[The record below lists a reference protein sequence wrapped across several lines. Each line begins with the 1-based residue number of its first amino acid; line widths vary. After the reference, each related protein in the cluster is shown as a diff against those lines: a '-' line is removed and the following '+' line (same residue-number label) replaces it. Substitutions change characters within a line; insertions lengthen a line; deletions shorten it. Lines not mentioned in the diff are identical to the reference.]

1 MPGRESRTGYDA
13 SPGCAGFDRSSRS
26 VLFRAPAMIAYHS
39 DQFELP
45 LPPGHRFP
53 MAKYARLRERLSRA
67 PAIELCVPE
76 PATDDQLLTV
86 HTPDYIARVTEGRLR
101 SDEVRRIGFPWSPG
115 LVERSRRSVG
125 ATLSAARVALVDGV
139 AANLAGGTHH
149 ASADRG
155 QGYCVFNDAAVTI
168 GTLRAEGLVGR
179 AAVWDCDVH
188 HGNGTAAIF
197 AGADDVMTV
206 SLHGA
211 KDFPA
216 IKPPSTLDLPLA
228 RGTDDAGFL
237 HAVRIAAGEIT
248 RSHWDEG
255 RFDLMVYLA
264 GADPLATDSL
274 GSLAVSKAGLRERDR
289 LVFETAVDLRT
300 PVAVCMGGGYSPRID
315 DIVDAHAATV
325 LTAARYADPIAAAVA
340 ERNESLRPSPA
351 ASPASRGRREHRP

>member
-1 MPGRESRTGYDA
+1 MLA
-13 SPGCAGFDRSSRS
+13 F
-26 VLFRAPAMIAYHS
+26 HS

-53 MAKYARLRERLSRA
+53 MAKYERLRRRLEFEASVQ
-67 PAIELCVPE
+67 LCVPE
-76 PATDDQLLTV
+76 PATDEQLRLA
-86 HTPDYIARVTEGRLR
+86 HCPDYVRRVVDGRL
-101 SDEVRRIGFPWSPG
+101 SPTEVRRIGFPWSRKM
-115 LVERSRRSVG
+115 VERSRRSVG
-125 ATLSAARVALVDGV
+125 ATLGAAQAALVDGT

-155 QGYCVFNDAAVTI
+155 QGYCIFNDAAVTI
-168 GTLRAEGLVGR
+168 RTLQAEGQITR
-179 AAVWDCDVH
+179 AVVWDCDVH

>member
-1 MPGRESRTGYDA
+1 MLA
-13 SPGCAGFDRSSRS
+13 F
-26 VLFRAPAMIAYHS
+26 HS

-53 MAKYARLRERLSRA
+53 MAKYERLRRRLEFEASVQLR
-67 PAIELCVPE
+67 VPE
-76 PATDDQLLTV
+76 PATDEQLRLA
-86 HTPDYIARVTEGRLR
+86 HCPDYVRRVVDGRL
-101 SDEVRRIGFPWSPG
+101 SPTEVRRIGFPWSRKM
-115 LVERSRRSVG
+115 VERSRRSVG
-125 ATLSAARVALVDGV
+125 ATLGAARAALVDGT

-155 QGYCVFNDAAVTI
+155 QGYCIFNDAAVTI
-168 GTLRAEGLVGR
+168 RTLQAEGQITR
-179 AAVWDCDVH
+179 AVVWDCDVH

>member
-1 MPGRESRTGYDA
+1 MLA
-13 SPGCAGFDRSSRS
+13 F
-26 VLFRAPAMIAYHS
+26 HS

-53 MAKYARLRERLSRA
+53 MAKYERLRRRLEFEASVQ
-67 PAIELCVPE
+67 LCVPE
-76 PATDDQLLTV
+76 PATDEQLRLA
-86 HTPDYIARVTEGRLR
+86 HCPDYVRRVVDGRL
-101 SDEVRRIGFPWSPG
+101 SPTEVRRIGFPWSRKM
-115 LVERSRRSVG
+115 VERSRRSVG
-125 ATLSAARVALVDGV
+125 ATLGAARAALVDGT

-155 QGYCVFNDAAVTI
+155 QGYCIFNDAAVTI
-168 GTLRAEGLVGR
+168 RTLQAEGQITR
-179 AAVWDCDVH
+179 AVVWDCDVH